1 MARLMAKKK
10 KEEVEQTDLKREN
23 TELHVTL
30 GLIRGAV
37 SLLEAAVESKDKD
50 AFKDALKKLKV
61 HTRQS
66 AS

>member
-1 MARLMAKKK
+1 MAKKK

>member
-1 MARLMAKKK
+1 MAKKK
-10 KEEVEQTDLKREN
+10 KEDVEQTDLKREN